1 MPFFGGEKGGGG
13 RRIVSISLQQIHG
26 LLLFT
31 PLSDY
36 VYNIKKISQLGCQIY
51 FILILNW
58 IDFKKMKDTEKDK

>member
-1 MPFFGGEKGGGG
+1 MPFFGGEKGGG
-13 RRIVSISLQQIHG
+13 RRIVSIGLQQIHG

-31 PLSDY
+31 PLSDH